1 MNQRLDQAASQAR
14 GHGPVPRLVLYDIA
28 YPETQEEYAST
39 GGQAVMLI
47 TAVSHKKV
55 ELPLKNVRI
64 VFGGSEVLLQRL
76 RSVSSDMSKSEAPA
90 VKAFGRYREDALYLL
105 PVTLRLNASAML
117 FDFAKN
123 ESDARLAFGPLPE
136 SIVAMTAAQVAVPP
150 TQDGLDQFIK
160 KEYPSFFKD

>member
-1 MNQRLDQAASQAR
+1 
-14 GHGPVPRLVLYDIA
+14 
-28 YPETQEEYAST
+28 
-39 GGQAVMLI
+39 
-47 TAVSHKKV
+47 
-55 ELPLKNVRI
+55 
-64 VFGGSEVLLQRL
+64 
-76 RSVSSDMSKSEAPA
+76 MSKSEAPA